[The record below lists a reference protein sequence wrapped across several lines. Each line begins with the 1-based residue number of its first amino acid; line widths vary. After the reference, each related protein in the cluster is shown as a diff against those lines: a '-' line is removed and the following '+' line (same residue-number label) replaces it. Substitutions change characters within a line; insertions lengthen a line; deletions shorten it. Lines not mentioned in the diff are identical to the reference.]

1 MPIFPRTVSRFLL
14 SVIAMLALPVL
25 AQQPAPG
32 PDLSS
37 PRATFETFL
46 GSMRDAHQGDRAAL
60 DAAIA
65 ALDLSDVPSIVRE
78 EAGPKAANDLKN
90 YLDRLELIEIDRIP
104 TEIAGDRWVY
114 RKGPAGEVSLVRQE
128 DGEWLFSAKT
138 IDALPGL
145 LDSVRGK
152 AFVTG
157 TRDPGG
163 APQSMADWVRGKVP
177 ESMQGRVFLLEYW
190 QWVGLLILIFVGVVA
205 DWLLRI
211 VSGIWLRK
219 LLSRSEK
226 LRAKEMDASFLRP
239 IGLIAM
245 AVTWRLLLPV
255 LDLPIQ
261 ALTALKFAAQL
272 IVAAASVWAAYRLV
286 DLVAAHLIA
295 RARGTDT
302 KVDDILIPMGRRA
315 LKILVVAFGV
325 LFVAQNLDIDVTS
338 LLAGLGLGGL
348 AFALA
353 AKDTVENLF
362 GSVTVLIDR
371 PLQVGDWVVIGGDLE
386 GTVEQIGFRSTRV
399 RTFYNSLIT
408 VPNSNLVNTAVDNL
422 GVRKYRRV
430 KCMIGVQ
437 YDTPPEKIEAFC
449 EGIRELIRKHPYT
462 RKDYY
467 MVYFNQFAD
476 SSLNILLYAFHETPD
491 WATELRERH
500 RLFVDIVRLAKALG
514 VEFAFPTRTLHLAS
528 APAGLAAQPEPASP
542 PHETGPAPD
551 GVGFHEDAVR
561 LGRAEAEAIME
572 SMWKDEIQPPVNFA
586 DPDRILPE

>member
-1 MPIFPRTVSRFLL
+1 MSISPRPVLGGLL
-14 SVIAMLALPVL
+14 LAVVVLALPVF
-25 AQQPAPG
+25 AQETTNA

-37 PRATFETFL
+37 PRATFITFL
-46 GSMRDAHQGDRAAL
+46 ESMREAQKGDRTAL
-60 DAAIA
+60 DAAVE
-65 ALDLSDVPSIVRE
+65 ALDLSKVPSIVRA
-78 EAGPKAANDLKN
+78 EAGPMAANDLKN
-90 YLDRLELIEIDRIP
+90 YLDRLELVQIDRIP
-104 TEIAGDRWVY
+104 IEVDGDRWVY
-114 RKGPAGEVSLVRQE
+114 RKGPMGEVSLVRQE
-128 DGEWLFSAKT
+128 DGRWQFSPKT
-138 IDALPGL
+138 IDSLPDL
-145 LDSVRGK
+145 LDSVRGR
-152 AFVTG
+152 AFVEG

-163 APQSMADWVRGKVP
+163 APGSLADWIRGNVP
-177 ESMQGRVFLLEYW
+177 ETLQGRVFLMEYW
-190 QWVGLLILIFVGVVA
+190 QWVALLILIFTGVVA
-205 DWLLRI
+205 DYVVRLVL
-211 VSGIWLRK
+211 GIWLRR

-226 LRAKEMDASFLRP
+226 LRGGDVDAGFLRP
-239 IGLIAM
+239 IGLVAM
-245 AVTWRLLLPV
+245 AVTWRLLLPL

-261 ALTALKFAAQL
+261 ALTALKFAAQFV
-272 IVAAASVWAAYRLV
+272 VAAGSVWAAYKLV

-295 RARGTDT
+295 RAGRTDT

-315 LKILVVAFGV
+315 LKILVIAFGV
-325 LFVAQNLDIDVTS
+325 LFIAQNLDIDVTS

-371 PLQVGDWVVIGGDLE
+371 PFQIGDWVVIGDLE

-408 VPNSNLVNTAVDNL
+408 IPNSNLVNSAVDNL

-476 SSLNILLYAFHETPD
+476 SSLNILLYVFHETPD

-500 RLFVDIVRLAKALG
+500 RLFVDIVRLAKQLG
-514 VEFAFPTRTLHLAS
+514 VEFAFPTRTLHVAS
-528 APAGLAAQPEPASP
+528 VPAGLSTQPEPVSP
-542 PHETGPAPD
+542 EHETGPSPD

-572 SMWKDEIQPPVNFA
+572 SMWKDEIQPPVNFG